1 MLNGENIDTYYV
13 YDDYNNLTYVL
24 PHLAAQQLQSAN
36 QSWSSDDKYI
46 RLYGY
51 YYEYNG
57 RGQCTL
63 KRLPGTESIRMV
75 YDALGNVVF
84 SQDGVQRSKNEWSY
98 QLYDGQQR
106 PTVSGRFTYGATPES
121 VCKILS
127 EYTGEGTLCGYTTT
141 LDFGKYSGVI
151 VDKVLYYDSYDFIR
165 IMTDYEKSALMYVN
179 AEQPYTEA
187 FKVDGKF
194 KVAGMQTGAV
204 SYVFDQ
210 KTRSVSAAYYD
221 IHGRNVQTRSTN
233 FKGGAETVLTAYTFS
248 GKERYKKIV
257 TNINGS
263 NLITQQYEYHYDHA
277 ERPTETYLTVNGGAK
292 QLLTKLCYDEVGRLA
307 TRTHGNNVTERYDYN
322 IRSWVTDINSTAFK
336 EHLRYEQSGET
347 PGCYGGNIASMI
359 WKVNAGAYSSQGAF
373 HNSYDKLSRLC
384 AVKYQDSHNE
394 YLKFA
399 NYSYDALGN
408 ILNLQRQGMLD
419 DGSIGDIDNLTY
431 SYDGNQLVKVDDSA
445 EAPTYSGAMH
455 FADKVDEDE
464 EYRYDANGNMTADLN
479 NHIVSVSYN
488 SLNLPSNIT
497 YANGS
502 HIDYTY
508 SSAGEKVC
516 TDYYNRVKVNIVR
529 PTITATGRYLTYYKH
544 TNTEYCGN
552 HIFEN
557 GELKMTLFAGGYVTY
572 SNGEPEYHFYVR
584 DHQGNNRLVMSEDGM
599 VEQVNDYTPFGV
611 QMKNSFAET
620 SDQRYKYNGKELDR
634 MLGLDLYDYG
644 ARFYDAR
651 IARWQTIDP
660 LCEKY
665 YSISPYA
672 YCANNPILF
681 IDPDGRAINLLGM
694 AIGGLIGG
702 AINSGIELVSQL
714 SQNGT
719 VTSSRAIGRA
729 AVQGAIVG
737 ATAVATCG
745 ASLATTVCASGVANA
760 VGGTANRAIQGEST
774 TISDIITDVTIG
786 SVSGVLGA
794 AAGDVT
800 KKGLD
805 AATPAVKGRI
815 GETTTRV
822 KYAIKGYKSERIV
835 KVKTGLNT
843 PTGRSQKAYYDF
855 GMEQI
860 VTHKKII
867 VESKYNSSTLTP
879 NQKRALP
886 YVTIPFKVDRTTS
899 TQFQYMVVPIVTE
912 SASGG
917 SSAVSRKHK
926 K

>member
-1 MLNGENIDTYYV
+1 
-13 YDDYNNLTYVL
+13 
-24 PHLAAQQLQSAN
+24 
-36 QSWSSDDKYI
+36 
-46 RLYGY
+46 
-51 YYEYNG
+51 
-57 RGQCTL
+57 
-63 KRLPGTESIRMV
+63 
-75 YDALGNVVF
+75 
-84 SQDGVQRSKNEWSY
+84 
-98 QLYDGQQR
+98 
-106 PTVSGRFTYGATPES
+106 
-121 VCKILS
+121 
-127 EYTGEGTLCGYTTT
+127 
-141 LDFGKYSGVI
+141 
-151 VDKVLYYDSYDFIR
+151 
-165 IMTDYEKSALMYVN
+165 
-179 AEQPYTEA
+179 
-187 FKVDGKF
+187 
-194 KVAGMQTGAV
+194 
-204 SYVFDQ
+204 
-210 KTRSVSAAYYD
+210 
-221 IHGRNVQTRSTN
+221 
-233 FKGGAETVLTAYTFS
+233 
-248 GKERYKKIV
+248 
-257 TNINGS
+257 
-263 NLITQQYEYHYDHA
+263 
-277 ERPTETYLTVNGGAK
+277 
-292 QLLTKLCYDEVGRLA
+292 
-307 TRTHGNNVTERYDYN
+307 
-322 IRSWVTDINSTAFK
+322 
-336 EHLRYEQSGET
+336 
-347 PGCYGGNIASMI
+347 
-359 WKVNAGAYSSQGAF
+359 
-373 HNSYDKLSRLC
+373 
-384 AVKYQDSHNE
+384 
-394 YLKFA
+394 
-399 NYSYDALGN
+399 
-408 ILNLQRQGMLD
+408 
-419 DGSIGDIDNLTY
+419 
-431 SYDGNQLVKVDDSA
+431 
-445 EAPTYSGAMH
+445 
-455 FADKVDEDE
+455 
-464 EYRYDANGNMTADLN
+464 
-479 NHIVSVSYN
+479 
-488 SLNLPSNIT
+488 
-497 YANGS
+497 
-502 HIDYTY
+502 
-508 SSAGEKVC
+508 
-516 TDYYNRVKVNIVR
+516 
-529 PTITATGRYLTYYKH
+529 
-544 TNTEYCGN
+544 
-552 HIFEN
+552 
-557 GELKMTLFAGGYVTY
+557 
-572 SNGEPEYHFYVR
+572 
-584 DHQGNNRLVMSEDGM
+584 M

>member
-1 MLNGENIDTYYV
+1 
-13 YDDYNNLTYVL
+13 
-24 PHLAAQQLQSAN
+24 
-36 QSWSSDDKYI
+36 
-46 RLYGY
+46 
-51 YYEYNG
+51 
-57 RGQCTL
+57 
-63 KRLPGTESIRMV
+63 MV

-106 PTVSGRFTYGATPES
+106 PTVSGRFTYSATPEP

-165 IMTDYEKSALMYVN
+165 IMTDYEKSVLMYVN

-187 FKVDGKF
+187 FKVDGSF
-194 KVAGMQTGAV
+194 KVSGMQTGAI
-204 SYVFDQ
+204 SYVLGD
-210 KTRSVSAAYYD
+210 TVRSVSAAYYD
-221 IHGRNVQTRSTN
+221 IRGRKVQTRSTN
-233 FKGGAETVLTAYTFS
+233 FKGGAETVLTAYTFT
-248 GKERYKKIV
+248 GKELYKKIA
-257 TNINGS
+257 TNVNGEE
-263 NLITQQYEYHYDHA
+263 LITQQYEYHYDHA

-292 QLLTKLCYDEVGRLA
+292 QMLTKMCYDEVGRLA
-307 TRTHGNNVTERYDYN
+307 SRTHGNNVTERYDYN
-322 IRSWVTDINSTAFK
+322 IRSWLTDINSTAFK

-384 AVKYQDSHNE
+384 AVKYQDSNTK
-394 YLKFA
+394 YSKFV

-408 ILNLQRQGMLD
+408 ILGLQRQGVLD

-445 EAPTYSGAMH
+445 DAPTYSGAMH
-455 FADKVDEDE
+455 FIDDADEDE

-479 NHIVSVSYN
+479 NYIVSVSYN
-488 SLNLPSNIT
+488 SLNLPSNII

-508 SSAGEKVC
+508 SSTGEKVC

-529 PTITATGRYLTYYKH
+529 PTITATTGRYLTYYKH

-584 DHQGNNRLVMSEDGM
+584 DHQGNNRLVMNEAGI

-681 IDPDGRAINLLGM
+681 IDPDGKEPSEAEAARMSAYVYGDIAVKLTGSWTVSHKNIRNFNPVDDKNGSGFKSMLFERTVDGKTEYAYALAGTDKSSKSDWNNNALQLIGQSEQYKMALENADALLSGLNGSELTFVGHSLGGGM
-694 AIGGLIGG
+694 AAACAYSKG
-702 AINSGIELVSQL
+702 
-714 SQNGT
+714 
-719 VTSSRAIGRA
+719 GRA
-729 AVQGAIVG
+729 LTFNPA
-737 ATAVATCG
+737 
-745 ASLATTVCASGVANA
+745 GV
-760 VGGTANRAIQGEST
+760 SPF
-774 TISDIITDVTIG
+774 TI
-786 SVSGVLGA
+786 L
-794 AAGDVT
+794 
-800 KKGLD
+800 
-805 AATPAVKGRI
+805 
-815 GETTTRV
+815 
-822 KYAIKGYKSERIV
+822 
-835 KVKTGLNT
+835 
-843 PTGRSQKAYYDF
+843 PTGRARIDTYITYRDELNIVQNLFKLLPRADGKVHVRVGDAKRMGHSIENFYEPSVYKRIYDTIKDKTINF
-855 GMEQI
+855 LRSAE
-860 VTHKKII
+860 
-867 VESKYNSSTLTP
+867 NALT
-879 NQKRALP
+879 NKW
-886 YVTIPFKVDRTTS
+886 PF
-899 TQFQYMVVPIVTE
+899 
-912 SASGG
+912 
-917 SSAVSRKHK
+917 
-926 K
+926 